1 MRYMNYKR
9 HLIPI
14 GTPIRMAL
22 ERLNELASDAI
33 LFVCNEHDELLGSL
47 TDGDVRRGLL
57 KGASIEDSVETIIQ
71 AQPKFYRR
79 GQIDLELLQDYRT
92 KNFRVIPL
100 LEEQGMRIVDVI
112 NFRLQR
118 SYLPIDVVLMAGG
131 KGMRLRPLTNN
142 TPKPMLPLA
151 GKPIIE
157 HHLER
162 LKSFGMNNFYL
173 SVNYLAETIQSYFK
187 DGQDLGVKLSFVH
200 EADAMGTIGS
210 VSLVENWQHDFVLIA
225 NSDLLTNVDYEQWFS
240 DFVQRDQDFSILTIP
255 YIVDVP
261 YAILETELGNVKS
274 FKEKPTY
281 TYEANGGMYL
291 IRRKWL
297 TEIPKGHFDATDLI
311 QRMIDLGV
319 NVGTHRHQGYWLDIG
334 RHEDYS
340 RAQRDIDNLS
350 I

>member
-1 MRYMNYKR
+1 MHYMNYKR

-14 GTPIRMAL
+14 GTPIRLAL

-33 LFVCNEHDELLGSL
+33 LFVCNEREELLGSL

-57 KGASIEDSVETIIQ
+57 KGASIEDTVETIIQ
-71 AQPKFYRR
+71 SHPRFYRT
-79 GQIDLELLQDYRT
+79 GQIDLEVLQDYRA

-100 LEEQGMRIVDVI
+100 LEEEGMRIVDVI

-131 KGMRLRPLTNN
+131 KGIRLRPLTNN

-162 LKSFGMNNFYL
+162 LKSFGINNFYL
-173 SVNYLAETIQSYFK
+173 SVNYLADTIQSYFK
-187 DGQDLGVKLSFVH
+187 DGHDLGVKLSFVH
-200 EADAMGTIGS
+200 EADEMGTIGS

-225 NSDLLTNVDYEQWFS
+225 NSDLLTNVDYEQWFT
-240 DFVQRDQDFSILTIP
+240 DFVQSNEDLSVLTIP

-261 YAILETELGNVKS
+261 YAILETELGCVKS
-274 FKEKPTY
+274 FIEKPTY
-281 TYEANGGMYL
+281 SYEANGGMYL

-297 TEIPKGHFDATDLI
+297 SEIPKGHFNATDLI
-311 QRMIDLGV
+311 QRMIDIGA
-319 NVGTHRHQGYWLDIG
+319 NVGTHQHQGYWLDIG
-334 RHEDYS
+334 RHEDYN
-340 RAQRDIDNLS
+340 RAQRDIDTLN